1 MAVVAVLAT
10 GCGRAV
16 DLVADDSQPE
26 PTAETEQP
34 CGESAAPQCGPP
46 PDARRSSVAAFHA
59 QTVEWSDCGEYECG
73 SVEVPLDY
81 SDPSGATVEIELKRA
96 PAQSD
101 HPTGTLF
108 INPGGPGGS
117 GRDYLEYFVPE
128 QSDEVR
134 DNYDIVGF
142 DPRGVAGSDPL
153 VCLDDAELDQLVGSD
168 RREVIVRLRTFLD
181 DLDQNPLDTG
191 DPERPLTEALGFTGV
206 VAPLY
211 NQDYWPLLT
220 EALTAAAQGD
230 GSVLLRLGR
239 CLSSPR
245 KRPLSRQHDPG
256 ELRGQ
261 VPRRSSAPHPS
272 TDSAVR
278 AAIRAGVAG
287 VRPDLRLVDARLL
300 GVAYPAGAAAAGHRR
315 RGRRADRRR
324 RHHP

>member
-1 MAVVAVLAT
+1 MSTVEVARDLDILRAVVGDPKLTYYGASYGTYIGAIYAELFPRRVGRLVLDGAVDPTLSATKAGLRQAAGFQTALEAYVDDCVAT
-10 GCGRAV
+10 G
-16 DLVADDSQPE
+16 
-26 PTAETEQP
+26 
-34 CGESAAPQCGPP
+34 
-46 PDARRSSVAAFHA
+46 
-59 QTVEWSDCGEYECG
+59 DC
-73 SVEVPLDY
+73 PL
-81 SDPSGATVEIELKRA
+81 
-96 PAQSD
+96 
-101 HPTGTLF
+101 
-108 INPGGPGGS
+108 
-117 GRDYLEYFVPE
+117 
-128 QSDEVR
+128 
-134 DNYDIVGF
+134 
-142 DPRGVAGSDPL
+142 
-153 VCLDDAELDQLVGSD
+153 GSD